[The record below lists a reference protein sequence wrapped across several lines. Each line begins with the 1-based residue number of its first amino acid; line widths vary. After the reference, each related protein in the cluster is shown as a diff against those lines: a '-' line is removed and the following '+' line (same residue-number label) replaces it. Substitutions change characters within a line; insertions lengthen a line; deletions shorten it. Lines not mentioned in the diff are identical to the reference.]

1 MQNDKFL
8 KPGTDKGR
16 PKKDGSRI
24 PRRERLQSRSD
35 SRGQVNIAG
44 LESPIASAN
53 VAPIPMPYTRPEPV
67 KVATPDLII
76 TGEAPETPENMV
88 DMVFQKIGGHEIISL
103 SRSENVNG
111 QNVRYQPIKNIQDIS
126 AQYNSKNIIPMPTA
140 STSYNSSFAINLASK
155 IPEKGL
161 WFSGVY
167 SEEGPNGNIYV
178 VPSETENGPA
188 KLVIE
193 AVNIA
198 SNQRIQVEIV
208 KSSDVFNDTIS

>member
-1 MQNDKFL
+1 MQNGKYL
-8 KPGTDKGR
+8 RPGTDKGR
-16 PKKDGSRI
+16 PKKDGSRM
-24 PRRERLQSRSD
+24 PRRERGQSQSD
-35 SRGQVNIAG
+35 SRVQDNAG
-44 LESPIASAN
+44 VFESPIAS

-76 TGEAPETPENMV
+76 TGEAPETTENMV